1 LGKSLEALLDTNVLV
16 AVLVEDD
23 VNHREALRVWSGAE
37 KVHVPFISVVEL
49 EYFLVKHKLGS
60 KAIQELVNDPK
71 VEIVPNTSQDIR
83 FALTR
88 KPKSYDDFNDYII
101 LSTARRTSLPL
112 LTFDGELRRLAKS

>member
-1 LGKSLEALLDTNVLV
+1 LEALLDTNVFV

-23 VNHREALRVWSGAE
+23 VNHREALGIWSDAE
-37 KVHVPFISVVEL
+37 KVHVPFISVVEF

-88 KPKSYDDFNDYII
+88 KPKLYGNFNDYLI

-112 LTFDGELRRLAKS
+112 LTFDEELRRLVKS